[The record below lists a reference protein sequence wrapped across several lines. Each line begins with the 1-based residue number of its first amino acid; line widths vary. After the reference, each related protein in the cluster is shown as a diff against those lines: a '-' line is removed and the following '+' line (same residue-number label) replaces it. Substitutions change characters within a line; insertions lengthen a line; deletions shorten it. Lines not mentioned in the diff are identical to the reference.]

1 MKPIGGYFEI
11 ADREQGVFI
20 HKDGILLNTG
30 RNALE
35 WILRSIGKVKRV
47 YIPSYTCDVV
57 LEPLVRLEIPWTYYK
72 IDKNLEVA
80 EDISLHSNEYI
91 VVNNYFGVKDAYIQ
105 LIANKYGNQLIV
117 DCAQAFFATTIA
129 GIKTCYSAR
138 KFVGVS
144 DGGVAYGCN
153 NDLSALGEDDSSNHS
168 QHLFIRKQY
177 GAEAGFA
184 DYRKDEELLDNQ
196 EPKRMSSFTKDILE
210 HINYPTIVEKRR
222 NNYTFLANELS
233 QRNLISLPPIDTFVA
248 PMCYPFMVDNGEEL
262 RKKLIEKKVFVPR
275 FWPNEN
281 IPESSIDSLILS
293 KSILPLPCDQR
304 YGKEEMDRIIE
315 IINM

>member
-20 HKDGILLNTG
+20 HSNGTLLNTG

-35 WILRSIGKVKRV
+35 WILLSLGKVERV

-57 LEPLVRLEIPWTYYK
+57 LEPLVRLEIPWSYYK

-80 EDISLHSNEYI
+80 EDISLEPREYI
-91 VVNNYFGVKDAYIQ
+91 VVNNYFGVKDSYIQ
-105 LIANKYGNQLIV
+105 QIATKYGDRLIV
-117 DCAQAFFATTIA
+117 DCAQAFFAKPLP
-129 GIKTCYSAR
+129 GVKTCYSAR

-153 NDLSALGEDDSSNHS
+153 NDLSALAEDDTSNHS
-168 QHLFIRKQY
+168 QHLFIRKQH

-184 DYRKDEELLDNQ
+184 DYRKDEEMLDNQ
-196 EPKRMSSFTKDILE
+196 VPKRMSSFTKDILNN
-210 HINYPTIVEKRR
+210 IDYPVIVEKRR
-222 NNYTFLANELS
+222 NNYSFLADELS
-233 QRNLISLPPIDTFVA
+233 QRNLLSLPPIDTFVA
-248 PMCYPFMVDNGEEL
+248 PMCYPFMVENGDEL

-281 IPESSIDSLILS
+281 IPESSINSLILS

-304 YGKEEMDRIIE
+304 YGKEEMNRIIE

>member
-11 ADREQGVFI
+11 ADREEGVFI

-35 WILRSIGKVKRV
+35 WILLSLGKVDKV

-57 LEPLVRLEIPWTYYK
+57 LEPLVRLEIPWSYYK

-80 EDISLHSNEYI
+80 EDISLKPNEYI
-91 VVNNYFGVKDAYIQ
+91 VVNNYFGIKDSYIQ
-105 LIANKYGNQLIV
+105 QIAIKYGGQLIV
-117 DCAQAFFATTIA
+117 DCAQAFLAKPLL
-129 GIKTCYSAR
+129 GVKTCYSAR

-153 NDLSALGEDDSSNHS
+153 NDLSVLGEDDSSNHS

-196 EPKRMSSFTKDILE
+196 VPKRMSSFTKDILN
-210 HINYPTIVEKRR
+210 HIDYSVIVEKRQ
-222 NNYTFLANELS
+222 NNYSFLANELS
-233 QRNLISLPPIDTFVA
+233 QRNLLSLPPIDTFVA
-248 PMCYPFMVDNGEEL
+248 PMCYPFMMENGEEL
-262 RKKLIEKKVFVPR
+262 RKRLIERKVFVPK
-275 FWPNEN
+275 FWPNN
-281 IPESSIDSLILS
+281 RIPESRIDNLILS

-304 YGKEEMDRIIE
+304 YGKEDMDRIIE
-315 IINM
+315 IINI

>member
-35 WILRSIGKVKRV
+35 WILRSLGKVKRV

-57 LEPLVRLEIPWTYYK
+57 LEPLVRLGIPWTYYK
-72 IDKNLEVA
+72 IDKCLEVA
-80 EDISLHSNEYI
+80 ENLSLNSNEYI
-91 VVNNYFGVKDAYIQ
+91 IVNNYFGIKDAYIQ
-105 LIANKYGNQLIV
+105 NIAKKYGNQLIV
-117 DCAQAFFATTIA
+117 DCAQALFAKPIT

-153 NDLSALGEDDSSNHS
+153 ADTTFLTEDDSSTHS
-168 QHLFIRKQY
+168 QHLFIRKQR

-184 DYRKDEELLDNQ
+184 DYQKDEELLDNQ
-196 EPKRMSSFTKDILE
+196 ETKKMSFFTADILE
-210 HINYPTIVEKRR
+210 HIDYQNVVKKRR
-222 NNYTFLANELS
+222 ANYSFLSYELGP
-233 QRNLISLPPIDTFVA
+233 RNLLCLPSIDTFVA
-248 PMCYPFMVDNGEEL
+248 PMCYPFMVANGVEL
-262 RKKLIEKKVFVPR
+262 RKILIENKVFVPK
-275 FWPNEN
+275 FWPNER
-281 IPESSIDSLILS
+281 IPEMQIEEYVLS
-293 KSILPLPCDQR
+293 EVVLPLPCDQR
-304 YGKEEMDRIIE
+304 YGEEDMKRIID
-315 IINM
+315 IINY